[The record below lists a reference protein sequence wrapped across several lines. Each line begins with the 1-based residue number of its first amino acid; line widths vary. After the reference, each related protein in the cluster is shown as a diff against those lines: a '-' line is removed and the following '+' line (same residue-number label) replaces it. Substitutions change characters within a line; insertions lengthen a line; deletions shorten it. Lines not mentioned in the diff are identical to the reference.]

1 MEIRWLEAFVAVAEE
16 MHFGRAAARLHMA
29 QSPLSQVIR
38 RLERE
43 LKSPLFE
50 RSTRSVSLTASG
62 KALLP
67 YAYQVIQTLGNAV
80 DATRSA
86 QGIPT
91 GRLSIG
97 FSGVH
102 NHHTLPH
109 LTRSLRRSYPG
120 VELSLVG
127 GVRTLDGLR
136 RVQKGDLDVACI
148 GLIGDID
155 EPLRTREISRQHV
168 GVVMPADHPLADRQ
182 SIHVTELR
190 NEPFVMGP
198 LDGNSSMTVV
208 ARQICQG
215 AGFNPQVAQTVSDPF
230 LILSMVAA
238 GVGVA
243 LVSSEVVPILPEA
256 AIWVEIEDGPCPFRH
271 GVVWSAENDAVP
283 LKAFLRVVDE
293 VFPASSGDLLADRS
307 DEVVPDPRGDD
318 IHDPSGRNDSVH
330 GDSVTRDH

>member
-1 MEIRWLEAFVAVAEE
+1 MKNRAEPGGIREGTMEIRWLEAFVAVAEE
-16 MHFGRAAARLHMA
+16 MHFGRAANRLHMA

-62 KALLP
+62 EALLP

-91 GRLSIG
+91 GHLNLG

-109 LTRSLRRSYPG
+109 LARSLRRSYPG
-120 VELSLVG
+120 VELRLVG

-136 RVQKGDLDVACI
+136 RVQKGDLDVAFI
-148 GLIGDID
+148 GLVGDVD
-155 EPLRTREISRQHV
+155 EPLRTREISRQHI
-168 GVVMPADHPLADRQ
+168 GVVLPTDHSLAGRR
-182 SIHVTELR
+182 SINVSELR

-198 LDGNSSMTVV
+198 IDGNSSMTVL

-256 AIWVEIEDGPCPFRH
+256 ASWVEIEDRPYPFRH
-271 GVVWSAENDAVP
+271 GVVWSGENDSVP

-293 VFPASSGDLLADRS
+293 VFPAPTGGVAS
-307 DEVVPDPRGDD
+307 DHDD
-318 IHDPSGRNDSVH
+318 
-330 GDSVTRDH
+330 

>member
-43 LKSPLFE
+43 LKAPLFE
-50 RSTRSVSLTASG
+50 RSTRSVGLTASG
-62 KALLP
+62 EALLP

-80 DATRSA
+80 DATQSA
-86 QGIPT
+86 QGTPT
-91 GRLSIG
+91 GHLNIG

-102 NHHTLPH
+102 NHHTLPR

-120 VELSLVG
+120 VELRLVG
-127 GVRTLDGLR
+127 GVRTLDGIR
-136 RVQKGDLDVACI
+136 RVQKGDLDAAFI
-148 GLIGDID
+148 GLIGEID

-168 GVVMPADHPLADRQ
+168 GVVVPVDHPLAERE
-182 SIHVTELR
+182 SLHVTELR

-198 LDGNSSMTVV
+198 IDGNSSMTVI

-230 LILSMVAA
+230 LVLSMVAA
-238 GVGVA
+238 GVGVT

-256 AIWVEIEDGPCPFRH
+256 ATWVEIEDRPYPFSH
-271 GVVWSAENDAVP
+271 GVVWSGENDSVP
-283 LKAFLRVVDE
+283 LKALVRVIDDA
-293 VFPASSGDLLADRS
+293 FGDIGGEDS
-307 DEVVPDPRGDD
+307 
-318 IHDPSGRNDSVH
+318 PS
-330 GDSVTRDH
+330 TK